1 MKIVAICTAVA
12 AMAFGASAAYAQT
25 ASQPQPATPPAPP
38 PAQSAGL
45 QVTTSVDSDGVTV
58 HRVTNGPV
66 ADTPENRQVPAALG
80 YRAQH
85 QTPRQIEQGFPP

>member
-1 MKIVAICTAVA
+1 MKIIAICTAVA
-12 AMAFGASAAYAQT
+12 AMALGASPAHAQT

-45 QVTTSVDSDGVTV
+45 QVTTSVDSGGVTV

-66 ADTPENRQVPAALG
+66 ADTPENRAK
-80 YRAQH
+80 
-85 QTPRQIEQGFPP
+85 FPPLSATGRNTKPQGK

>member
-1 MKIVAICTAVA
+1 MKTIAICTAIA
-12 AMAFGASAAYAQT
+12 AMALGVSSAHAQT
-25 ASQPQPATPPAPP
+25 ASQPPPASPPAPP

-66 ADTPENRQVPAALG
+66 ADTPENRAK
-80 YRAQH
+80 
-85 QTPRQIEQGFPP
+85 FPPLSATGRNTKPQGK